1 MAIIQFFNDRVKRLT
16 IFDLK
21 LVQACAMLVA
31 LILVKLIPDIMTIS
45 IWWFVVL
52 LVLCA
57 LRPVYVFFLRGE
69 SSELAG

>member
-1 MAIIQFFNDRVKRLT
+1 MAIIQFFNNRVKRLT

-31 LILVKLIPDIMTIS
+31 LIVVKLIPDIMTIS

-57 LRPVYVFFLRGE
+57 LRPIYVFFIRKE
-69 SSELAG
+69 NSAVAG